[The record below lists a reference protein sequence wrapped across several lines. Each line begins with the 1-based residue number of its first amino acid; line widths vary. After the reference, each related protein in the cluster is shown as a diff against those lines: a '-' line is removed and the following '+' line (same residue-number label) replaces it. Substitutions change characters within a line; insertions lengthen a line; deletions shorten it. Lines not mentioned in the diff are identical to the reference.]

1 MKGKNNMTRKAKFEY
16 ETFMSD
22 NTTSVCF
29 NKAKYSKE
37 QALELGKK
45 ELLDIAYSSEDEH
58 DFEIREGYIAH
69 RCMYWEGENRACFV
83 LYETDE
89 KPRGGVP
96 VWVVE

>member
-1 MKGKNNMTRKAKFEY
+1 MAKKIANFEF
-16 ETFMSD
+16 ETFED
-22 NTTSVCF
+22 DYTTSVCF

-45 ELLDIAYSSEDEH
+45 ELLDIAYDLEDDH
-58 DFEIREGYIAH
+58 DFEVREGYIAN
-69 RCMYWEGENRACFV
+69 RCMYWEGENRVCLL
-83 LYETDE
+83 LYETND